1 MQSSNRD
8 RGVSVVI
15 PSYNHARFVATAIES
30 ALAQTLEPCEV
41 LVVDDGSTDGTR
53 EILERILR
61 ASDGRVRVLL
71 GEHAGIGA
79 TYTRGLAEARGDFVA
94 FLESDDAWDPDYLA
108 QTVGYLRAHPGDD
121 WVNTARAIIDE
132 AGRATGRVVRKPSED
147 ARITTESLLACDLG
161 YTPTPVVRASA
172 LRDVGPFDPTTH
184 AADCDIALRFS
195 RKHGMAYIDRPLY
208 RYRRHA
214 GNASGNRL
222 RDTLAV
228 IAVLE
233 RFKAQH
239 GAEIGALHPQLE
251 RCLAKYQG
259 RAGVCTLE
267 EDPVALGDEALK
279 RLRAALR
286 IHPTGF
292 KHFRRWL
299 AAEILGPRRYA
310 KLRRRS
316 S

>member
-1 MQSSNRD
+1 M
-8 RGVSVVI
+8 SVVI

-30 ALAQTLEPCEV
+30 ALAQTLPPAEI
-41 LVVDDGSTDGTR
+41 LVVDDGSTDETP
-53 EILERILR
+53 EILERMR
-61 ASDGRVRVLL
+61 SAGDGRMRVCLAP
-71 GEHAGIGA
+71 HAGIGA
-79 TYTRGLAEARGDFVA
+79 TYTRGLAEAQYDIVA
-94 FLESDDAWDPDYLA
+94 FLESDDAWDPEYLTA
-108 QTVGYLRAHPGDD
+108 TVGYLREHADVD

-132 AGRATGRVVRKPSED
+132 HGHATGQVVRKPSTES
-147 ARITTESLLACDLG
+147 RITTESLLTCDLG
-161 YTPTPVVRASA
+161 YTPTPVVRAAA

-228 IAVLE
+228 VAVLE

-239 GAEIGALHPQLE
+239 GSELGALQPLLE

-279 RLRAALR
+279 RLRTALR

-292 KHFRRWL
+292 KHLRRWL
-299 AAEILGPRRYA
+299 AAEILGPKYYA